1 MNIVEHIFLLYVG
14 ASFGYMPRS
23 GIAESSSS
31 TAYNFL
37 RNRRTHGCGRNI
49 EGQEIVWRCIAMKGR
64 ARGVAIRKS

>member
-1 MNIVEHIFLLYVG
+1 MNIVEQVSLLYVG
-14 ASFGYMPRS
+14 SSFGYMPRS

-49 EGQEIVWRCIAMKGR
+49 EGQEIV
-64 ARGVAIRKS
+64 